1 MAPTAGF
8 EPVTLRLEGAC
19 SIQLSYVG
27 INSNIKEHIHSILVQ
42 EILQVFL
49 PKYFLN
55 LKIFHFHIEINFG
68 ICYINK
74 AFLQM

>member
-27 INSNIKEHIHSILVQ
+27 IKDKL
-42 EILQVFL
+42 
-49 PKYFLN
+49 
-55 LKIFHFHIEINFG
+55 
-68 ICYINK
+68 
-74 AFLQM
+74 